1 MARLPVPVGK
11 GPRGYT
17 MMDTTDELAY
27 EDGVELERED
37 EAHDEITTPFDPG
50 KIRVRTINVVVDQVV
65 QRVKHGEIDLAP
77 DFQRRAGIWT
87 PQGKSRLIESLL
99 LRIPIP
105 VFYVAADSEDKWQ
118 VVDGIQRIST
128 INDYVAGEFSL
139 RGLQY
144 LGEEYADVRYSDL
157 PRSMQRRINET
168 QLVVNV
174 IDPGTPEEVMFNI
187 FHRINTGGA
196 ALRGQ
201 EIRHA
206 LHPGPVREYLKDLSC
221 SVEFLAA
228 TNGSVSPT
236 RMADRE
242 CVLRF
247 LAFHID
253 PWEEYTSND
262 LDGYLGEAMAKINC
276 MEESE
281 HDQIASVF
289 KAAMDAALA
298 IFGEQAFRKP
308 PTDKGKKRP
317 ISKALFETWSIGLAR
332 CSEIEQRRLAR
343 RKQGIVNQFRE
354 LLADDHEF
362 DRAISYSTGTPKR
375 VLKRFRTI
383 DELIHRC
390 LS

>member
-1 MARLPVPVGK
+1 MVADM
-11 GPRGYT
+11 T
-17 MMDTTDELAY
+17 NELAH

-50 KIRVRTINVVVDQVV
+50 KIRVRTISVVVDQVV

-77 DFQRRAGIWT
+77 DFQRRTGIWN

-105 VFYVAADSEDKWQ
+105 VFYVAADSEDRWQ

-128 INDYVAGEFSL
+128 INDYVTGKFPL

-144 LGEEYADVRYSDL
+144 LGEEYADLQYSDL

-228 TNGSVSPT
+228 TNGSVSQA

-242 CVLRF
+242 CILRF

-262 LDGYLGEAMAKINC
+262 LDGYLGEAMEKVNL

-281 HDQIASVF
+281 RNKIAGVF
-289 KAAMDAALA
+289 KAAMCAAGD
-298 IFGEQAFRKP
+298 IFGENTFRKP
-308 PTDKGKKRP
+308 PTDTGRRRP

-332 CSEIEQRRLAR
+332 CSDIEQKQLTR
-343 RKQGIVNQFRE
+343 RKQRIVNQFRE